1 MEYHGGYARFQNNG
15 SEGSVDV
22 NTPNTAATTEEA
34 PIATAPA
41 DDPIVF
47 DKCVVKEDKNS
58 FENPLFHLDL
68 VTPQNND
75 SVQIVMEGKGHGVE
89 NPVAFVDEET
99 KSKADTDII
108 IEESNL
114 VIIDAEV
121 ENETIVDQDAKSE
134 TDPFGVCNLFANQ
147 KSLEDSIGDVRKEED
162 IIENAEEVSKDAL
175 EAIEEQKENN
185 IENLESYV
193 PLVDLSS
200 DQQSVDDSDKE
211 NDKIEADIQTAANNG
226 SEKAGVNNQGALNEN
241 STNEATSTTDLEAIV
256 GIDNSNDSK
265 EKEATE
271 TNTNI
276 LVDFSV
282 GEEPTN
288 NITET
293 KDDDE
298 AVGNTENSTQSTEA
312 NDIQ

>member
-1 MEYHGGYARFQNNG
+1 MEFHGGYARFQNNG

-22 NTPNTAATTEEA
+22 NTPNTAANTEEA
-34 PIATAPA
+34 AIATAPTA
-41 DDPIVF
+41 DSIVF
-47 DKCVVKEDKNS
+47 DKCVLKEDKNS
-58 FENPLFHLDL
+58 FENPLFHLDI

-75 SVQIVMEGKGHGVE
+75 SVQIVMEGKGHGIE

-114 VIIDAEV
+114 VIIDDEV
-121 ENETIVDQDAKSE
+121 ENETNVDQDVKSE

-147 KSLEDSIGDVRKEED
+147 KSLEDSISDVRKEED
-162 IIENAEEVSKDAL
+162 MIENAEEVSKDAL
-175 EAIEEQKENN
+175 EAIAEQKETN

-200 DQQSVDDSDKE
+200 DQQTVDNSVTE
-211 NDKIEADIQTAANNG
+211 NNDIAADIQTVPANGN
-226 SEKAGVNNQGALNEN
+226 EKVEVNNQVALNVN

-256 GIDNSNDSK
+256 RIANSNDNK

-271 TNTNI
+271 TNGDI

-282 GEEPTN
+282 GEESTN

-293 KDDDE
+293 KDDDKSIE
-298 AVGNTENSTQSTEA
+298 NTKNSIQSTEA
-312 NDIQ
+312 NNV